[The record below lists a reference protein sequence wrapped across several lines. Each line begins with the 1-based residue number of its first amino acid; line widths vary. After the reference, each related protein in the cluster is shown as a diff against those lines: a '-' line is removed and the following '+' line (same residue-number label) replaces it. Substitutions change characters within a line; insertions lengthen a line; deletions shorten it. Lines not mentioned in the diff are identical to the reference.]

1 MTENTVINL
10 WIENIK
16 SHFVLFSNHVLKKMK
31 AFFHEKKKSLSTKK
45 MKEIIYFSRG
55 CEWGEKN
62 HSWEFVATYLS
73 FTQIWGS
80 NLYLLCGPETPDQKL
95 IYSRLGILGH
105 ITKQV
110 QCWPGLS
117 YWISRERDHIIII
130 YNVIIYNIYNL
141 TSQSCMWGNKL
152 PWESISKNTKQYK

>member
-1 MTENTVINL
+1 MTLDQWIWENWELQSKIWTFGRVTCLVKVWTNRR
-10 WIENIK
+10 E
-16 SHFVLFSNHVLKKMK
+16 
-31 AFFHEKKKSLSTKK
+31 KKSLSTKK

-55 CEWGEKN
+55 CEWGKKN

-95 IYSRLGILGH
+95 IYSRLGALGQV
-105 ITKQV
+105 TKQV

-117 YWISRERDHIIII
+117 YWISRQRDHIIII